1 MDSVDRKLVAMATS
15 LEGLKN
21 NFRLFIYR
29 QFYTI
34 PANFVKIGAVDVEIV
49 GSDRIIFK
57 NTTKT
62 YSPPSASLKLGGL
75 N

>member
-1 MDSVDRKLVAMATS
+1 MATS

-49 GSDRIIFK
+49 GLIELFL
-57 NTTKT
+57 KT
-62 YSPPSASLKLGGL
+62 RPKHIAHLRLP
-75 N
+75 